1 MLYQSAKW
9 LLWLNSLLIWQAA
22 QCWADFCFFP
32 VCSTV
37 KPFKILPAA
46 RVTVQVWSFDFDLWC
61 GTLFPSRET
70 TNKQH
75 TCMCMYC
82 TQHVSWNTVI
92 IKTLHFHWTA
102 FQHACAKL
110 ALFLASVAMASD
122 SDGQDHL
129 WGRARRVTGGSG
141 CVISHLRS
149 CQTAGVLGGPR
160 GDSGVWCV
168 CVRGVGLSSVSITRA
183 HLAGCH

>member
-75 TCMCMYC
+75 TCMCMYAAC
-82 TQHVSWNTVI
+82 KQAGTQWSLKHYIFIGQHFNTLVQSWHFSLLLLPWHRTV
-92 IKTLHFHWTA
+92 
-102 FQHACAKL
+102 
-110 ALFLASVAMASD
+110 M
-122 SDGQDHL
+122 
-129 WGRARRVTGGSG
+129 GRTTSEGG
-141 CVISHLRS
+141 
-149 CQTAGVLGGPR
+149 LGEWQ
-160 GDSGVWCV
+160 GVWGVSSLTCAAVRLQGFWEAPEGTVGCGV
-168 CVRGVGLSSVSITRA
+168 CV
-183 HLAGCH
+183 